1 MKRQRIVAAW
11 LACIMAAFVLPFA
24 ALAEGGGIAIS
35 LSGGNDT
42 LATGDYLSVNVKF
55 DEAVASFGGAEF
67 NVDYDSTALKFVSYT
82 ALLGSAADEDT
93 AESGSGTGMLNYG
106 GVKDGKVKILLVNA
120 GIISGGDVSI
130 AANTVIGNIV
140 FKVIGQNTTGT
151 SYKTSYKIA
160 SEGFS
165 AIAAEKTGETE
176 TTLTPAGSTFTP
188 TTVTVSDSVTYPT
201 DGAPTVYC
209 ITSEANGVVTLSL
222 KASIADLQRLN
233 MQLTLNGYT
242 DIAAASDCPFTVSID
257 GGSVTIS
264 HNAAPNTDGV
274 DMRSGVAV
282 LTMKKSGASQSIT
295 PAPKA
300 IATKDANGA
309 LSPITKPKVT
319 DDPLGGRMLG
329 DVNNDGEV
337 TSADA
342 LAILKHSVGMEK
354 LKGVDLLVADINGDG
369 DVTSADALLALK
381 RSVGM
386 LDENYKEK

>member
-1 MKRQRIVAAW
+1 
-11 LACIMAAFVLPFA
+11 MAAFVLPFA

-151 SYKTSYKIA
+151 SYKIA

-176 TTLTPAGSTFTP
+176 TALTPAGSTFTE

-201 DGAPTVYC
+201 ENAPTVYC
-209 ITSEANGVVTLSL
+209 TTSEASGVVTLSL
-222 KASIADLQRLN
+222 KANIADLQRLD
-233 MQLTLNGYT
+233 MQLTLTGYENIT
-242 DIAAASDCPFTVSID
+242 AVADCPLNVTVNNNVAKITYNAQN
-257 GGSVTIS
+257 GS
-264 HNAAPNTDGV
+264 GV

-282 LTMKKSGASQSIT
+282 LTMKKSGASQSIISE
-295 PAPKA
+295 PKA

-309 LSPITKPKVT
+309 LSPITKPIVT
-319 DDPLGGRMLG
+319 DDPYGGYALG
-329 DVNNDGEV
+329 DVN
-337 TSADA
+337 
-342 LAILKHSVGMEK
+342 
-354 LKGVDLLVADINGDG
+354 GDG
-369 DVTSADALLALK
+369 TIDITDIVSIIRHVSRTRILTDEKFARADVNADN
-381 RSVGM
+381 SVDIIDIVAIVRIISG
-386 LDENYKEK
+386 N

>member
-35 LSGGNDT
+35 LSGGNAA
-42 LATGDYLSVNVKF
+42 LAVGDYLSVNVKF
-55 DEAVASFGGAEF
+55 DAAVASFGGAEF

-140 FKVIGQNTTGT
+140 FKVIGQNTTG
-151 SYKTSYKIA
+151 TSYKIA

-264 HNAAPNTDGV
+264 RNAAPNTDGV

-282 LTMKKSGASQSIT
+282 LTMKKTGESQSIT
-295 PAPKA
+295 SEPKA

-309 LSPITKPKVT
+309 LSPITKPNVT

>member
-42 LATGDYLSVNVKF
+42 LAKSDYLSVNVKF
-55 DEAVASFGGAEF
+55 DAAVASFGGAEF
-67 NVDYDSTALKFVSYT
+67 NVEYDSTALEFVSYT
-82 ALLGSAADEDT
+82 ALLGSAADEDA

-130 AANTVIGNIV
+130 AANTAIGNIV
-140 FKVIGQNTTGT
+140 FKVIGQNTTG
-151 SYKTSYKIA
+151 TSYKIA

-176 TTLTPAGSTFTP
+176 TVLTPAGSTFTE
-188 TTVTVSDSVTYPT
+188 TTVTVSDSVTYPPT
-201 DGAPTVYC
+201 ENAPTVYC

-222 KASIADLQRLN
+222 KASIADLQRLD

-257 GGSVTIS
+257 GDSVTIS

-282 LTMKKSGASQSIT
+282 LTMTKSGDSQGIASDPKSI
-295 PAPKA
+295 AS
-300 IATKDANGA
+300 KDANGA
-309 LSPITKPKVT
+309 LSPITKPNVT
-319 DDPLGGRMLG
+319 DDPYGGYEYG
-329 DVNNDGEV
+329 DVNRNGKVQMSDAIYILKYLAKISGYEM
-337 TSADA
+337 DEQQKA
-342 LAILKHSVGMEK
+342 LADVYYNGKVQMNDAILILRK
-354 LKGVDLLVADINGDG
+354 VAKM
-369 DVTSADALLALK
+369 DVTFGPQK
-381 RSVGM
+381 
-386 LDENYKEK
+386 

>member
-120 GIISGGDVSI
+120 GIISGGDTSI

-140 FKVIGQNTTGT
+140 FKVIGQNTTG
-151 SYKTSYKIA
+151 TSYKIA

-222 KASIADLQRLN
+222 KASIADLQRLD
-233 MQLTLNGYT
+233 MQLTLTGYENIT
-242 DIAAASDCPFTVSID
+242 AVADCPLTVNV
-257 GGSVTIS
+257 GGNTATITY
-264 HNAAPNTDGV
+264 NAQNGSGV

-295 PAPKA
+295 SAPKA

-309 LSPITKPKVT
+309 LSPITKPIVT

-329 DVNNDGEV
+329 DVD
-337 TSADA
+337 
-342 LAILKHSVGMEK
+342 
-354 LKGVDLLVADINGDG
+354 GDG
-369 DVTSADALLALK
+369 NITLRDAMFIFQAKANKRTLSGVSALCADTDKDGKITLRDAMFILQYKANK
-381 RSVGM
+381 RNA
-386 LDENYKEK
+386 DFNIK

>member
-1 MKRQRIVAAW
+1 
-11 LACIMAAFVLPFA
+11 MAAFVLPFA

-35 LSGGNDT
+35 LSGGNAA
-42 LATGDYLSVNVKF
+42 LAVGDYLSVNVKF
-55 DEAVASFGGAEF
+55 DAAVASFGGAEF

-140 FKVIGQNTTGT
+140 FKVIGQNTTG
-151 SYKTSYKIA
+151 TSYKIA

-282 LTMKKSGASQSIT
+282 LTMKKTGESQSIT
-295 PAPKA
+295 SEPKA

-309 LSPITKPKVT
+309 LSPITKPNVT

>member
-24 ALAEGGGIAIS
+24 ALAEGGDIAIK
-35 LSGGNDT
+35 LDSGNAA
-42 LATGDYLSVNVKF
+42 LAVGDYLSVNVKF
-55 DEAVASFGGAEF
+55 DAAVASFGGAEF
-67 NVDYDSTALKFVSYT
+67 NVEYDSAKLEFVSYT
-82 ALLGSAADEDT
+82 PLIGSADE
-93 AESGSGTGMLNYG
+93 TGNGALNYHKKIG
-106 GVKDGKVKILLVNA
+106 DGNIKILLLN
-120 GIISGGDVSI
+120 
-130 AANTVIGNIV
+130 AANIINKNSTGIANGTAIGNLV
-140 FKVIGQNTTGT
+140 FKVKSGATDRASVKIAPKGFAACMPGDNTT
-151 SYKTSYKIA
+151 A
-160 SEGFS
+160 P
-165 AIAAEKTGETE
+165 A
-176 TTLTPAGSTFTP
+176 LTPADSTFTE

-264 HNAAPNTDGV
+264 RNAAPNTDGV

-295 PAPKA
+295 SAPKA

-309 LSPITKPKVT
+309 LSPITKPHVT
-319 DDPLGGRMLG
+319 DDPYGGYEYG
-329 DVNNDGEV
+329 DVNRNGKVQMSDAIYILKYLAKISGYEM
-337 TSADA
+337 DEQQKA
-342 LAILKHSVGMEK
+342 LADVYYNGKIQMNDAILILRK
-354 LKGVDLLVADINGDG
+354 VAKM
-369 DVTSADALLALK
+369 DVTFGPQK
-381 RSVGM
+381 
-386 LDENYKEK
+386 

>member
-1 MKRQRIVAAW
+1 
-11 LACIMAAFVLPFA
+11 MAAFVLPFA

-151 SYKTSYKIA
+151 SYKIA

-264 HNAAPNTDGV
+264 RNAAPNTDGV

-282 LTMKKSGASQSIT
+282 LTMKKTGESQSIT
-295 PAPKA
+295 SEPKA

>member
-130 AANTVIGNIV
+130 AANTAIGNIV
-140 FKVIGQNTTGT
+140 FKVIGQNTTG
-151 SYKTSYKIA
+151 TSYKIA

-176 TTLTPAGSTFTP
+176 TALTPAGSTFTE

-201 DGAPTVYC
+201 ENAPTVYC
-209 ITSEANGVVTLSL
+209 ITSEANGVVSLSL
-222 KASIADLQRLN
+222 KASITDLQRLD
-233 MQLTLNGYT
+233 MQLTLTGYENIT
-242 DIAAASDCPFTVSID
+242 AVADCPLNVTVNNNVAKITYNAQN
-257 GGSVTIS
+257 GS
-264 HNAAPNTDGV
+264 GV

-295 PAPKA
+295 SEPKA

-309 LSPITKPKVT
+309 LSPITQPNVT

-329 DVNNDGEV
+329 DVD
-337 TSADA
+337 
-342 LAILKHSVGMEK
+342 
-354 LKGVDLLVADINGDG
+354 GDG
-369 DVTSADALLALK
+369 NITLRDAMFIFQAKANKRTLSGVSALCADTDKDGKITLRDAMFILQYKANK
-381 RSVGM
+381 R
-386 LDENYKEK
+386 DADFNIK

>member
-24 ALAEGGGIAIS
+24 ALAEGGDIAIS
-35 LSGGNDT
+35 LSGGNAA
-42 LATGDYLSVNVKF
+42 LAVGDYLSVNVKF
-55 DEAVASFGGAEF
+55 DAAVASFGGAEF
-67 NVDYDSTALKFVSYT
+67 NVEYDSTVLEFVSYT

-120 GIISGGDVSI
+120 GIISGGDTSI

-140 FKVIGQNTTGT
+140 FKVIGQNTTG
-151 SYKTSYKIA
+151 TSYKIA

-222 KASIADLQRLN
+222 KASIADLQRLD

-242 DIAAASDCPFTVSID
+242 DITAVTDCPLNVTVNNN
-257 GGSVTIS
+257 VATITY
-264 HNAAPNTDGV
+264 NAPNGSGV
-274 DMRSGVAV
+274 DMRNGVAV
-282 LTMKKSGASQSIT
+282 LTMTKSGASQSIISE
-295 PAPKA
+295 PKA

-309 LSPITKPKVT
+309 LSPITKPNVT
-319 DDPLGGRMLG
+319 DDPYGGYEYG
-329 DVNNDGEV
+329 DVNRNGKVQMSDAIYILKYLAKISGYEM
-337 TSADA
+337 DEQQKA
-342 LAILKHSVGMEK
+342 LADVYYNGKVQMNDAILILRK
-354 LKGVDLLVADINGDG
+354 VAKM
-369 DVTSADALLALK
+369 DVTFGPQK
-381 RSVGM
+381 
-386 LDENYKEK
+386 

>member
-35 LSGGNDT
+35 LSGGNAA
-42 LATGDYLSVNVKF
+42 LANGDYLSVNVKF
-55 DEAVASFGGAEF
+55 DAAVASFGGAEF
-67 NVDYDSTALKFVSYT
+67 NVEYDSTVLEFVSYT
-82 ALLGSAADEDT
+82 ALLGSTADEDT

-120 GIISGGDVSI
+120 GIISGGDTSI

-151 SYKTSYKIA
+151 SYKIA

-176 TTLTPAGSTFTP
+176 TSLTPAGSTFTE
-188 TTVTVSDSVTYPT
+188 TNVTVSDSVTYPT
-201 DGAPTVYC
+201 ENAPTVYC

-222 KASIADLQRLN
+222 KASIADLQRLD

-242 DIAAASDCPFTVSID
+242 DIAAASDCPFTVRID

-295 PAPKA
+295 SAPKA

-309 LSPITKPKVT
+309 LSPITQPTVT
-319 DDPLGGRMLG
+319 DDPYGGYEYG
-329 DVNNDGEV
+329 DVNGDGSINV
-337 TSADA
+337 LD
-342 LAILKHSVGMEK
+342 AILLLQYCAGMSAAQLDDVQLARADVAYDGSVNVLDAILMLRYCAGM
-354 LKGVDLLVADINGDG
+354 
-369 DVTSADALLALK
+369 
-381 RSVGM
+381 SVKFGIQ
-386 LDENYKEK
+386 

>member
-24 ALAEGGGIAIS
+24 ALAEGGDIAIK
-35 LSGGNDT
+35 LDSGNAA
-42 LATGDYLSVNVKF
+42 LANGDYLSVNVKF
-55 DEAVASFGGAEF
+55 DAAVASFGGAEF

-140 FKVIGQNTTGT
+140 FKVIGQNTTG
-151 SYKTSYKIA
+151 TSYKIA

-264 HNAAPNTDGV
+264 HNASPNTDGV

-282 LTMKKSGASQSIT
+282 LTMKKTGESQSIT
-295 PAPKA
+295 SEPKA

-309 LSPITKPKVT
+309 LSPITKPRVT

>member
-151 SYKTSYKIA
+151 SYKIA
-160 SEGFS
+160 SKGFS

-264 HNAAPNTDGV
+264 RNAAPNTDGV

-282 LTMKKSGASQSIT
+282 LTMKKSGASQSIISE
-295 PAPKA
+295 PKA

-309 LSPITKPKVT
+309 LSPITKPIVT
-319 DDPLGGRMLG
+319 DDPYGGYALG
-329 DVNNDGEV
+329 DVNGDGKIN
-337 TSADA
+337 TLDA
-342 LAILKHSVGMEK
+342 MMTLRAAVGIESLDAIQTIR
-354 LKGVDLLVADINGDG
+354 ADIDANGKIN
-369 DVTSADALLALK
+369 TMDAMMILRRA
-381 RSVGM
+381 VGL
-386 LDENYKEK
+386 LDENYKNIY

>member
-1 MKRQRIVAAW
+1 
-11 LACIMAAFVLPFA
+11 MAAFVLPFA

-188 TTVTVSDSVTYPT
+188 TTVTVNDSVTYPT

-222 KASIADLQRLN
+222 KASITDLQRLD
-233 MQLTLNGYT
+233 MQLTLTGYENIT
-242 DIAAASDCPFTVSID
+242 AVADCPLNVTVNNNVAKITYNAQN
-257 GGSVTIS
+257 GS
-264 HNAAPNTDGV
+264 GV

-295 PAPKA
+295 SAPKA

-309 LSPITKPKVT
+309 LSPITKPNVT

>member
-24 ALAEGGGIAIS
+24 ALAEGGDIAIS
-35 LSGGNDT
+35 LSGGNAA
-42 LATGDYLSVNVKF
+42 LAVGDYLSVNVKF
-55 DEAVASFGGAEF
+55 DAAVASFGGAEF
-67 NVDYDSTALKFVSYT
+67 NVEYDSTVLEFVSYT

-120 GIISGGDVSI
+120 GIISGGDTSI

-151 SYKTSYKIA
+151 SYKIA

-176 TTLTPAGSTFTP
+176 TALTPAGSTFTE

-201 DGAPTVYC
+201 ENAPTVYC
-209 ITSEANGVVTLSL
+209 ITSEANGVVSLSL
-222 KASIADLQRLN
+222 KASIADLQRLD
-233 MQLTLNGYT
+233 MQLTLTGYENIT
-242 DIAAASDCPFTVSID
+242 AVADCPLNVTVSNNVATITYD
-257 GGSVTIS
+257 AQNGS
-264 HNAAPNTDGV
+264 GV
-274 DMRSGVAV
+274 DMRNGVAV

-295 PAPKA
+295 SAPKA

-309 LSPITKPKVT
+309 LSPITKPTVT

-329 DVNNDGEV
+329 DVD
-337 TSADA
+337 
-342 LAILKHSVGMEK
+342 
-354 LKGVDLLVADINGDG
+354 GDG
-369 DVTSADALLALK
+369 NITLRDAMFIFQAKANKRTLSGVSALCADTDKDGKITLRDAMFILQYKANK
-381 RSVGM
+381 R
-386 LDENYKEK
+386 DADFNIK